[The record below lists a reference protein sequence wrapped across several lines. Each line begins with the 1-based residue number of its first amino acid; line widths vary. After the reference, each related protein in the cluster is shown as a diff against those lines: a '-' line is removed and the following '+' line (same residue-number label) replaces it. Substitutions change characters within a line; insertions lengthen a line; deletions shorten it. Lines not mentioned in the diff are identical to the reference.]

1 MKRAQQETKKT
12 ASTAE
17 EADRRIQKVGE
28 SLGRIGGA
36 LTIGVT
42 APLLALGRQSVK
54 TAVELDSLKR
64 GLIAIT
70 GSSAEAERQLVRLR
84 KIAELPG
91 LGFKEAIQGSL
102 RLQSAGLSA
111 KRAEESLRQFGNAI
125 AAAGGG
131 KEQLDGV
138 TLALSQIASKG
149 KVSAEEINQIAER
162 FYGVRTA
169 MQAAFG
175 TSDTEI
181 LQKAKLT
188 ATEFIDGVVGV
199 LSKDKRVGDSLAN
212 QFENANQKISDS
224 LARIGTTLAP
234 KAADALGAV
243 ADKVDLLGKA
253 WDKLPKEK
261 QDLLA
266 NLGLTALAAGP
277 MTMLIGNIL
286 NLASGLKELGVSA
299 QVLSQLGKGGL
310 MGLGIGTVMVGGTLA
325 YKYMTER
332 NARQTEE
339 SAGRPYYLDAE
350 EKIRGNRQKISD
362 IETAAADRRK
372 NSGGGDSA
380 YLAGIGG
387 LLSPSD
393 QQEVNRLRQENS
405 KLESMASLL
414 RGKAE
419 KSAKEK
425 EAADAK
431 TKRAGID
438 AVARAKRL
446 EAEAKARK
454 EREAE
459 AERQRKEKE
468 ANDKRYREDAAQ
480 RLKDAEDRLA
490 TLIMPPVALKQREAR
505 RQNQEDRYYGVP
517 DADQILRRTL
527 QRNALD
533 EVGSQIGGFNMGSIM
548 SQGANDLGRLSE
560 EKRKAQNAA
569 FDRMTKGAIGDAKS
583 LMESL
588 SGTFK
593 VLRTEWEQNKKL
605 LLKKLQYGL
614 EGAAGSY
621 ESQTDSLTSTMRY
634 LQSYSKDRVDRAYL
648 RVKPERPRDRL
659 QQYAHNKEHA
669 YANANALTGDLARGG
684 GGFVMNMLRGQSGKG
699 AAKDFAQTLIESLNQ
714 GAGEEIER
722 VIARSLTDPIAQAL
736 ERGFQPA
743 IDKLAKSIEVST
755 KGLSFTAQQ
764 ILSGAYSLMAITQ
777 RKQRKKKFGWGTA
790 LGIAAGIA
798 TGGSLPTILALAD
811 AGNAVDNNDSDGVIG
826 AGLNLFTQGSW
837 GNSGG
842 GSGGTSVPSIPNSP
856 ADGRSVKGGRLVG
869 IAQDEM
875 KIIAGRSS
883 SGSSSPVDPQSL
895 RAMVMSEVAVA
906 LNQDGRSIVINNQQ
920 NITNAGWNV
929 SSQADEK
936 RLTENMA
943 RRVRV
948 ATVTQG

>member
-1 MKRAQQETKKT
+1 MRRAQQETRKT

-17 EADRRIQKVGE
+17 QAGQRIQKVGE
-28 SLGRIGGA
+28 SLSRIGGS
-36 LTIGVT
+36 LTLGVT

-111 KRAEESLRQFGNAI
+111 KRAEASLREFGNAI

-224 LARIGTTLAP
+224 LARIGSTLAP

-299 QVLSQLGKGGL
+299 QVLSQVGKGGL
-310 MGLGIGTVMVGGTLA
+310 IGLGIGAVMVGGTLA
-325 YKYMTER
+325 YKYMTEK
-332 NARQTEE
+332 NGRQTEE
-339 SAGRPYYLDAE
+339 KAGRPYYLDAE
-350 EKIRGNRQKISD
+350 EEIRGNRQKISD
-362 IETAAADRRK
+362 IEAAAADRRK

-393 QQEVNRLRQENS
+393 QQEVNRLRQENA

-431 TKRAGID
+431 AKRAGID

-459 AERQRKEKE
+459 AERLRKEKE
-468 ANDKRYREDAAQ
+468 ANDKRYREEAAQ
-480 RLKDAEDRLA
+480 RLKDAQDRLA
-490 TLIMPPVALKQREAR
+490 ARTLPPVALKQREAR
-505 RQNQEDRYYGVP
+505 RQHQEDKYYGVP

-527 QRNALD
+527 EKNTFE
-533 EVGSQIGGFNMGSIM
+533 EVGSQLRGFSFPGLLSGGFDGLDALRKEQSERQKTAFERMG
-548 SQGANDLGRLSE
+548 
-560 EKRKAQNAA
+560 
-569 FDRMTKGAIGDAKS
+569 KGGIGETKS
-583 LMESL
+583 LVDSL
-588 SGTFK
+588 SGTLK
-593 VLRTEWEQNKKL
+593 SLRALGEENKKTQ
-605 LLKKLQYGL
+605 LKKLKFGL
-614 EGAAGSY
+614 EGAADSY

-634 LQSYSKDRVDRAYL
+634 LQSYSKDKVRAYL

-684 GGFVMNMLRGQSGKG
+684 GGFVMNMMRGQSGKG

-714 GAGEEIER
+714 GAGKEIER
-722 VIARSLTDPIAQAL
+722 VIARSLTDPIAKAL
-736 ERGFQPA
+736 ERGFQPS
-743 IDKLAKSIEVST
+743 IDKLAKSIEAST

-764 ILSGAYSLMAITQ
+764 ILSGAYSLMAMS
-777 RKQRKKKFGWGTA
+777 QRKKKFGWGTG
-790 LGIAAGIA
+790 LGLAAGLL
-798 TGGSLPTILALAD
+798 TGGSVPTVLALMNM
-811 AGNAVDNNDSDGVIG
+811 GNAADNNDFGG
-826 AGLNLFTQGSW
+826 AVAGGLNLFTQGNW

-842 GSGGTSVPSIPNSP
+842 GGGATSVPSSPNAP
-856 ADGRSVKGGRLVG
+856 ADGRSVKGGQLAG
-869 IAQDEM
+869 IARDEM
-875 KIIAGRSS
+875 KIIAGSSRSS
-883 SGSSSPVDPQSL
+883 GGSSSPVDPQAL

-906 LNQDGRSIVINNQQ
+906 LKDGRSIVINNQQ

-936 RLTENMA
+936 RIVENMA

-948 ATVTQG
+948 ATLTQG